1 MNARDVLH
9 LAEQGVLTVLFV
21 AGPILLIALGV
32 GLIISI
38 LQAMTQIQEQT
49 LSFIPKII
57 AVLLGM
63 ILFGPWMVEH
73 MVNFATAIFSNLTR
87 FIG

>member
-1 MNARDVLH
+1 MNAHDVILV
-9 LAEQGVLTVLFV
+9 AEQGVLTVLMV
-21 AGPILLIALGV
+21 AGPLLVIALSV

-57 AVLLGM
+57 AVLLG
-63 ILFGPWMVEH
+63 IIIFGPWMLEH
-73 MVNFATAIFSNLTR
+73 MVHFASSIFSNLTQ

>member
-1 MNARDVLH
+1 MNARDVVH
-9 LAEQGVLTVLFV
+9 LAEQGVLTILMV
-21 AGPILLIALGV
+21 AGPLLLIALGV

-57 AVLLGM
+57 AVLIG
-63 ILFGPWMVEH
+63 IVLFGPWMVEYL
-73 MVNFATAIFSNLTR
+73 VNFTKAVFSNLTR

>member
-1 MNARDVLH
+1 MNARDVIH
-9 LAEQGVLTVLFV
+9 LAEQGVLTVLMV
-21 AGPILLIALGV
+21 AGPLLLIALGV
-32 GLIISI
+32 GLLVSI

-57 AVLLGM
+57 AVLLGI
-63 ILFGPWMVEH
+63 ILFGPWMIEH
-73 MVNFATAIFSNLTR
+73 MVNFATAIFSNLTQ